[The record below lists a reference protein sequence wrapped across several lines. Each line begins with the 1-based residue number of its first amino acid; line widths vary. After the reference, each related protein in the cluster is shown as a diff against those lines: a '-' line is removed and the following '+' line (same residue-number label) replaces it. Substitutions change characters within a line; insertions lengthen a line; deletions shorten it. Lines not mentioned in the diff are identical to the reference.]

1 VNVLRSIKTAVIFGG
16 LLILLYFTLYV
27 IVSAEDLALLMGSA
41 LVFIVLA
48 VVMLTTRNIDWYQVE
63 DDLKVNTLNITT
75 ER

>member
-1 VNVLRSIKTAVIFGG
+1 
-16 LLILLYFTLYV
+16 
-27 IVSAEDLALLMGSA
+27 MGSA